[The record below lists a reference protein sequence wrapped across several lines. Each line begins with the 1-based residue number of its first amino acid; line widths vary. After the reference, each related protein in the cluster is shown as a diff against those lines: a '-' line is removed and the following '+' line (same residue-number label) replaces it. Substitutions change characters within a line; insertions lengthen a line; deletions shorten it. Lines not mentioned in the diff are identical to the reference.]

1 LCGVAIRKRRAVEK
15 PQGSAV

>member
-1 LCGVAIRKRRAVEK
+1 LCGVAIRKSRAVEK